1 MQQAVFFKLC
11 VLLELPASNFR
22 KYSPSRLEATR
33 KDDWWCAS
41 FFSSKPFWQIRQK
54 PFYGKLFSYEVA
66 ENYRPCYITNIV
78 LQICHFEVHCSINVR
93 TVNLTILLHKLAW
106 FTAVCERERG
116 HIFYAPDTNI
126 CRFSTSCGMWK
137 SFLCYTHSLYP
148 MRFLLIIG
156 VLSVKGIEK
165 YPIL

>member
-1 MQQAVFFKLC
+1 MPISSAEWCFFTRYVKKTTLVDFFFPQSVRKTSAESSRVQQAVFFKLC

-22 KYSPSRLEATR
+22 KYSLSRLEATR

-93 TVNLTILLHKLAW
+93 TVNLTILLHKLA
-106 FTAVCERERG
+106 
-116 HIFYAPDTNI
+116 
-126 CRFSTSCGMWK
+126 
-137 SFLCYTHSLYP
+137 
-148 MRFLLIIG
+148 
-156 VLSVKGIEK
+156 
-165 YPIL
+165 

>member
-22 KYSPSRLEATR
+22 KYSLSRLEATR

-66 ENYRPCYITNIV
+66 SSYQDTYTYDLIV
-78 LQICHFEVHCSINVR
+78 PTSY
-93 TVNLTILLHKLAW
+93 LLL
-106 FTAVCERERG
+106 FSSERG
-116 HIFYAPDTNI
+116 DKT
-126 CRFSTSCGMWK
+126 CSMS
-137 SFLCYTHSLYP
+137 
-148 MRFLLIIG
+148 G
-156 VLSVKGIEK
+156 VFD
-165 YPIL
+165 